1 MWNRTTIMK
10 LLGAE
15 LARARRGSPVC
26 VAMIDA
32 DHFKNVNDT
41 YGHQAGDAVLVALA
55 TRIRGALREYD
66 AVGRYGGEEF
76 IAVLSNCKL
85 EAAQVVCERIRR
97 IVGDEPIATQA
108 GPLTVTVSIGLVAFD
123 AERAD
128 LEGIVG
134 AADAAL
140 YRAKNNGRNRVE
152 IEGAR

>member
-1 MWNRTTIMK
+1 
-10 LLGAE
+10 
-15 LARARRGSPVC
+15 
-26 VAMIDA
+26 
-32 DHFKNVNDT
+32 
-41 YGHQAGDAVLVALA
+41 VLVALA

-76 IAVLSNCKL
+76 IAVLSNCRL

-108 GPLTVTVSIGLVAFD
+108 GPLEVTVSIGLVAFN

-128 LEGIVG
+128 LEGIIG